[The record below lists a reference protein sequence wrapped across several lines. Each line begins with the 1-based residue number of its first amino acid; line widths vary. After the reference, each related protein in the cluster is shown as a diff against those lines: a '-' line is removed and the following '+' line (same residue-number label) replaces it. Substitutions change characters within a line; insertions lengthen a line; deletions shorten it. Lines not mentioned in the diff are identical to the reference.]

1 MNTTDPQQTFDGTI
15 EGAVGLITQPAEEEP
30 VEETESP
37 EASDEPEVNEADLED
52 DTEEVASASD
62 EEDGEEQDESD
73 DTEDEAGQSAPE
85 LFSVKVD
92 GEEVQVSLEDLK
104 RGYSGQQYVQKGMQE
119 AAAKR
124 KEAEEVYSALLAERQ
139 QLANLYQQ
147 IQGGQIAQAPTPPS
161 KDLFDRDPIGY
172 MEEKMK
178 YDEAKAKHDQ
188 QQAQFAQ
195 LSKQQ
200 TEAQQRARQAYLQ
213 QEMEQLKTV
222 IPELGDPEK
231 ANQVK
236 EKLITGGREI
246 YGYTPEEIGQ
256 IVDHRAIRVLK
267 DALAYREIMSGKQK
281 AEQKVKPAKPMLKA
295 GSKKQPDSKLRQ
307 QQQRK
312 AQLKKSGRIEDAL
325 SLILQNT

>member
-1 MNTTDPQQTFDGTI
+1 
-15 EGAVGLITQPAEEEP
+15 
-30 VEETESP
+30 
-37 EASDEPEVNEADLED
+37 
-52 DTEEVASASD
+52 
-62 EEDGEEQDESD
+62 
-73 DTEDEAGQSAPE
+73 
-85 LFSVKVD
+85 
-92 GEEVQVSLEDLK
+92 
-104 RGYSGQQYVQKGMQE
+104 
-119 AAAKR
+119 
-124 KEAEEVYSALLAERQ
+124 
-139 QLANLYQQ
+139 
-147 IQGGQIAQAPTPPS
+147 
-161 KDLFDRDPIGY
+161 
-172 MEEKMK
+172 MK